1 MSRRTRLNDIMA
13 VLSGEVVDAVES
25 AKGDVDELKDELQS
39 WLDGMPENL
48 QGGQKADELEEAI
61 SALDTVTEALDEAQQ
76 ALETASD
83 EAGNVEF
90 PGMFG

>member
-1 MSRRTRLNDIMA
+1 MSRKTRLADI
-13 VLSGEVVDAVES
+13 LSVMSGDTVDAIES
-25 AKGDVDELKDELQS
+25 ASGDVDELKGELES
-39 WLDGMPENL
+39 WLEGMPENL
-48 QGGQKADELEEAI
+48 QGGQKADELQTAI
-61 SALDTVTEALDEAQQ
+61 DALETVKDALDEAQQ